1 MVQHLELK
9 SPDSSTPPVP
19 PRHPARLPS
28 IGESTQQDASC
39 DLPELSTSPLR
50 SPNPRFSLPPT
61 SRRSRTSEYSTGSSD
76 HGPSSPLRTRDSISE
91 SSLRD
96 PSVRYSNS
104 SYASSNASKSSA
116 GWQNPPPLMTTSHS
130 NRRPSGSTKSIPAS
144 PEIRQQN
151 QRHEHRR
158 SSLLLPPTMG
168 SEFGHELE
176 RTLSQAEIE
185 KLYRSSTTASQRN
198 TFEKEAFRNSAILC
212 DV

>member
-1 MVQHLELK
+1 MVQDLELK
-9 SPDSSTPPVP
+9 SRDSGTPPVP

-28 IGESTQQDASC
+28 IGEATQQDTSFDPS
-39 DLPELSTSPLR
+39 DLGTSPVR

-61 SRRSRTSEYSTGSSD
+61 PRRSRTSEYSAVSSD
-76 HGPSSPLRTRDSISE
+76 NGPSSPLRARDSISE

-104 SYASSNASKSSA
+104 SYASSNASKSSV
-116 GWQNPPPLMTTSHS
+116 GWQNAQPFIATSHPS
-130 NRRPSGSTKSIPAS
+130 RRPSGSTKSTPAS
-144 PEIRQQN
+144 PEIRQQS

-158 SSLLLPPTMG
+158 SSLLLPPAIG